1 VTPVNIT
8 SRFDTGSTDI
18 IEELERLRKE
28 VEDKD
33 RVLKQKE
40 LEIDRS
46 HHLLNTF
53 NTQIKEI

>member
-1 VTPVNIT
+1 MTPVNIT
-8 SRFDTGSTDI
+8 SRFETGSTDL

>member
-1 VTPVNIT
+1 MTPVNIT
-8 SRFDTGSTDI
+8 SRFDTGSTDL

>member
-8 SRFDTGSTDI
+8 SRFDTGSTDL